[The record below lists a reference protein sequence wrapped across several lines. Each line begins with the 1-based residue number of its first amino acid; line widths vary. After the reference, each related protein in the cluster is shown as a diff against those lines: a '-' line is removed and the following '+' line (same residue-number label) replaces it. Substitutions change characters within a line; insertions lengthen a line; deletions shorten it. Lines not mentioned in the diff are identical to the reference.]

1 MQPQT
6 MAPAPAI
13 QPAPVAAPIAPLAGS
28 VPDRTMMIHTG
39 LIVVALVLALLGV
52 MGDAWSVEETSTTS
66 ELFGQEFT
74 VTTDTKVGLNDMS
87 ATVCTNDEC
96 ETIIADLSDTYDNC
110 TAQASDLELN
120 ASATEDAC
128 GTAGDMA
135 SAGFTGTLLII
146 LGILVFIVT
155 LVATFMG
162 TRGTTFP
169 FSQFYPFGG
178 AALTLIGVVAWYL
191 MMPCLLY
198 TSPSPRDRG

>member
-13 QPAPVAAPIAPLAGS
+13 QPAPVAAPIAPLAGPG
-28 VPDRTMMIHTG
+28 PDRTMLIHTG

-52 MGDAWSVEETSTTS
+52 MGDAWSVEETSNTS

-87 ATVCTNDEC
+87 ATVCTNGEC
-96 ETIIADLSDTYDNC
+96 ESIIADLSDAYDNC
-110 TAQASDLELN
+110 TAQASDLDLN

-135 SAGFTGTLLII
+135 SAGFTGTLFILSLIHI
-146 LGILVFIVT
+146 
-155 LVATFMG
+155 
-162 TRGTTFP
+162 
-169 FSQFYPFGG
+169 
-178 AALTLIGVVAWYL
+178 
-191 MMPCLLY
+191 
-198 TSPSPRDRG
+198 